1 MKGKVLTLAVV
12 TVAVSLA
19 AGLGSASAAD
29 HLGMTSAQVSAAH
42 SGLGQ
47 VLVDGRGRTLYL
59 FLKDIAGKSACNQLC
74 ARYWPP
80 LITTGRP
87 VAKSGAKSSLLGAVR
102 RADGRLQ
109 VTYNHHPV
117 YTFVQ
122 DTRKGQTS
130 GEGLDEFG
138 ARWYVLSPAGA
149 KVAKSGNSMPSGGYG
164 AGGYGY

>member
-1 MKGKVLTLAVV
+1 MKGTVLTLAAFTVV
-12 TVAVSLA
+12 ASLA
-19 AGLGSASAAD
+19 AGLSSASAAGR
-29 HLGMTSAQVSAAH
+29 LGGARVSAAH

-47 VLVDGRGRTLYL
+47 VLVDGRGHTLYL
-59 FLKDIAGKSACNQLC
+59 FLKDTAGKSACNKLC

-87 VAKSGAKSSLLGAVR
+87 VARSGAKSSLLGTVR

-109 VTYNHHPV
+109 VTYNHHPL

-122 DTRKGQTS
+122 DTRNGQTN

-138 ARWYVLSPAGA
+138 AEWYVVSPAGV
-149 KVAKSGNSMPSGGYG
+149 KVEKSGDPMPSGGYG
-164 AGGYGY
+164 GGGYGY